1 MGLQYSNDHLSVCE
15 CLERLRMD
23 FFYANGHRVK
33 RFQLGFSLVEL
44 LVVIAIIGVL
54 VGLLLPAV
62 QAAREAARR
71 MSCTNNLRQLGL
83 ALHNYH
89 DAFRTLPSGWMPA
102 SSPDVDNGF
111 GERWGWS
118 VFILPHLE
126 QVPLYEQL
134 NVSIGQQPIPLAND
148 LRAQTVLG
156 ILICPSDPAGVFN
169 ESYPDPN
176 GNFYPK
182 SNYPAVH
189 GRGEE
194 VSTLHSGGNGMF
206 SKGSR
211 IRFADVTDG
220 MSNTFAVG
228 ERDSRSS
235 RRGVFGAVGDPYRH
249 AAVWI
254 RAMPRPGSITPTTQH
269 GRSVTGVCTD
279 IPNSTRLLN
288 GASSRAF
295 GSGHTGG
302 SHFAFGD
309 NSVHFISQAI
319 DPITYGR
326 LAQRNDGQVIGEY

>member
-1 MGLQYSNDHLSVCE
+1 MNSFHAENQLVNRS
-15 CLERLRMD
+15 
-23 FFYANGHRVK
+23 RV
-33 RFQLGFSLVEL
+33 GFTLVEL

-89 DAFRTLPSGWMPA
+89 DAFRSFPSGWMPT
-102 SSPDVDNGF
+102 STPDVDNGF
-111 GERWGWS
+111 GERWGWT
-118 VFILPHLE
+118 VFVLPHLE
-126 QVPLYEQL
+126 QSPLYEQL
-134 NVSIGQQPIPLAND
+134 NVSNGRQPIPLAND
-148 LRAQTVLG
+148 PRAQTVLG
-156 ILICPSDPAGVFN
+156 ILICPSDPAEAIN

-189 GRGEE
+189 GRSEE
-194 VSTLHSGGNGMF
+194 VSILTNGGNGLF

-220 MSNTFAVG
+220 TSNTFAIG
-228 ERDSRSS
+228 ERDTRSS
-235 RRGVFGAVGDPYRH
+235 RRGIFGALGDPYRH

-279 IPNSTRLLN
+279 LPNSTRLLN
-288 GASSRAF
+288 GESSRAF

-302 SHFAFGD
+302 AHFAFAD
-309 NSVHFISQAI
+309 NSVQFIGQTI

-326 LAQRNDGQVIGEY
+326 LAQRNDGNVIGEY

>member
-1 MGLQYSNDHLSVCE
+1 MNSFHAENQLVNRS
-15 CLERLRMD
+15 
-23 FFYANGHRVK
+23 RV
-33 RFQLGFSLVEL
+33 GFTLVEL

-89 DAFRTLPSGWMPA
+89 DAFRSFPSGWMPT
-102 SSPDVDNGF
+102 STPDVDNGF
-111 GERWGWS
+111 GERWGWT
-118 VFILPHLE
+118 VFVLPHLE
-126 QVPLYEQL
+126 QSPLYEQL
-134 NVSIGQQPIPLAND
+134 NVSNGRQPIPLAND
-148 LRAQTVLG
+148 PRAQTVLG
-156 ILICPSDPAGVFN
+156 ILICPSDPAEAIN

-189 GRGEE
+189 GRSEE
-194 VSTLHSGGNGMF
+194 VSILTNGGNGLF

-220 MSNTFAVG
+220 TSNTIAIG
-228 ERDSRSS
+228 ERDTRSS
-235 RRGVFGAVGDPYRH
+235 RRGIFGALGDPYRH

-279 IPNSTRLLN
+279 LPNSTRLLN
-288 GASSRAF
+288 GESSRAF

-302 SHFAFGD
+302 AHFAFAD
-309 NSVHFISQAI
+309 NSVQFIGQTI

-326 LAQRNDGQVIGEY
+326 LAQRNDGNVIGEY

>member
-1 MGLQYSNDHLSVCE
+1 MNSFHAKKLLLDRS
-15 CLERLRMD
+15 
-23 FFYANGHRVK
+23 RV
-33 RFQLGFSLVEL
+33 GFTLVEL

-89 DAFRTLPSGWMPA
+89 DAFRSFPSGWMP
-102 SSPDVDNGF
+102 SSTPDVDNGF
-111 GERWGWS
+111 GERWGWT
-118 VFILPHLE
+118 VFVLPHLE
-126 QVPLYEQL
+126 QSPLYEQL
-134 NVSIGQQPIPLAND
+134 NVSNGRQPIPLAND
-148 LRAQTVLG
+148 PRAQTVLG
-156 ILICPSDPAGVFN
+156 ILICPSDPAEAIN

-189 GRGEE
+189 GRSEE
-194 VSTLHSGGNGMF
+194 VSILTNGGNGLF

-220 MSNTFAVG
+220 TSNTFAIG
-228 ERDSRSS
+228 ERDTRSS
-235 RRGVFGAVGDPYRH
+235 RRGIFGSLGDPYRH

-279 IPNSTRLLN
+279 LPNSTRLLN

-302 SHFAFGD
+302 AHFAFAD
-309 NSVHFISQAI
+309 NSVQFIGQTI

-326 LAQRNDGQVIGEY
+326 LAQRNDGNVIGEY

>member
-1 MGLQYSNDHLSVCE
+1 MSSFHAEKQFLNRS
-15 CLERLRMD
+15 
-23 FFYANGHRVK
+23 RV
-33 RFQLGFSLVEL
+33 GFTLVEL

-89 DAFRTLPSGWMPA
+89 DAFRSFPSGWMPT
-102 SSPDVDNGF
+102 STPDVDNGF
-111 GERWGWS
+111 GERWGWT
-118 VFILPHLE
+118 VFVLPHLE
-126 QVPLYEQL
+126 QSPLYEQL
-134 NVSIGQQPIPLAND
+134 NVSNGRQPIPLAND
-148 LRAQTVLG
+148 PRAQTVLG
-156 ILICPSDPAGVFN
+156 ILICPSDPAEAIN

-189 GRGEE
+189 GRSEE
-194 VSTLHSGGNGMF
+194 VSILTNGGNGLF

-220 MSNTFAVG
+220 TSNTFAIG
-228 ERDSRSS
+228 ERDTRSS
-235 RRGVFGAVGDPYRH
+235 RRGIFGALGDPYRH

-279 IPNSTRLLN
+279 LPNSTRLLN
-288 GASSRAF
+288 GESSRAF

-302 SHFAFGD
+302 AHFAFAD
-309 NSVHFISQAI
+309 NSVQFIGQTI

-326 LAQRNDGQVIGEY
+326 LAQRNDGNVIGEY